1 MRPQSTHSPD
11 RTARNFKK
19 VIGDNYYT
27 AISANLPHGEQIDE
41 MLGRNQQV
49 NLHWSR
55 FMQALNTLGLAEM
68 DSRHKEVQ
76 RLLRE
81 NGVTYV
87 VHGEQHGHRPWELD
101 PIPLIIS
108 DTDWDI
114 ISAGLTQ
121 RAELLNLILTDLYGE
136 RRLIK
141 DGLIPPEVVYAHA
154 GFLRACVGLIPSG
167 VPSLLSYAADLAR
180 GPDGRMWVL
189 SDRTQ
194 APSGA
199 SYALENR
206 TALARALPNF
216 FGEVGVHRLSS
227 FFRSLQNSLF
237 ELPSHYQFRQP
248 EVGAGLPNP
257 YGTTQRQTQNPHV
270 VVLTPGPLNE
280 TYFEH
285 AYIANYLG
293 YTLVQGDDL
302 TVWDGR
308 VWLKSIDGLR
318 PVDIIL
324 RRVDDIFCDPLE
336 LRQDSRLGIAGL
348 LEAIRHGNV
357 LVVNPPGSGALENP
371 SLLPFLPN
379 IAKHLLGEDLRLP
392 SVATWWCGE
401 PKQRDYVLA
410 NIKRLVI
417 KPIYRTPGGH
427 PLFGTEMRNTE
438 LATLRSKIIAA
449 PHLYVGQEYIHFSTT
464 PSLIEGKLEP
474 RRAVLR
480 AFLFAEKNG
489 YAVMPGG
496 LTRCE
501 SETEALTVSI
511 QNGGVSKDTWIL
523 APEPEPHISLWQ
535 QRTGR
540 GQTAEASG
548 GLSSRAA
555 ENLFWVG
562 RYAERAEGHTR
573 LLRIML
579 DKVKMDKMGLE
590 TSHLA
595 QVAPT
600 TPSTETLGEDTRE
613 VSELIY
619 LRSMLRALTGLT
631 SSHPGLVSHEGEQSL
646 ESELLSIMFDTTN
659 SGSLVSTL
667 QALVSAAYAV
677 RDRWSTDTWRVM
689 NRIEDLCAGL
699 EKSIPEDGSTAV
711 EGTGFPGFP
720 YTDLVLQEAEVASL
734 DQLMIFLSALS
745 GLNAESMTQTIGWRS
760 LDIGRRIERSLLLIV
775 LCRSSL
781 VAVQDNWIE
790 DLLLESVLAVAES
803 LITYRQRYR
812 SELHFP
818 TALELLLLDED
829 NPRSLLYQL
838 KRLEAHI
845 RVLPREDLRYRLS
858 EEEQLILEAL
868 TQLQLSNTI
877 ELAAHSDRTT
887 QRTGLEKLL
896 VRLAQI
902 LIDISDVLTQ
912 TYFSHVQR
920 PQQLT
925 TTVGDGG
932 FSLGI
937 D

>member
-1 MRPQSTHSPD
+1 MQQSVTTD
-11 RTARNFKK
+11 WK
-19 VIGDNYYT
+19 VIGDSYYA
-27 AISANLPHGEQIDE
+27 AISANSSDGERIDE
-41 MLGRNQQV
+41 MLSQDQQI
-49 NLHWSR
+49 NSHWLS

-68 DSRHKEVQ
+68 ESRHQEVQ

-101 PIPLIIS
+101 PIPLILS
-108 DTDWDI
+108 NTDWDT

-141 DGLIPPEVVYAHA
+141 DGLIPPEVVYTHA
-154 GFLRACVGLIPSG
+154 GFLRACAGLIPSG
-167 VPSLLSYAADLAR
+167 FPFLLSYAADLAR

-194 APSGA
+194 APAGA

-227 FFRSLQNSLF
+227 FFRSLQNTLF
-237 ELPSHYQFRQP
+237 ELPLQYQLGQS
-248 EVGAGLPNP
+248 ES
-257 YGTTQRQTQNPHV
+257 TTGIAQRQTHNPHI

-336 LRQDSRLGIAGL
+336 LRQDSRLGVAGL
-348 LEAIRHGNV
+348 LEVIRHGNV
-357 LVVNPPGSGALENP
+357 IVVNPPGSGALENP
-371 SLLPFLPN
+371 SLMPFLPS
-379 IAKHLLGEDLRLP
+379 IAKHLMGEDLRLP

-401 PKQRDYVLA
+401 PKQKDYVLA
-410 NIKRLVI
+410 NLKTLVI
-417 KPIYRTPGGH
+417 KPIYRQPGSRS
-427 PLFGTEMRNTE
+427 LFGTELSSAE
-438 LATLRSKIIAA
+438 LEALRSKIIAE

-464 PSLIEGKLEP
+464 PSLIEGRLQP
-474 RRAVLR
+474 RRAILR
-480 AFLFAEKNG
+480 AFLFAEKDG

-501 SETEALTVSI
+501 SETEELTVSI

-523 APEPEPHISLWQ
+523 APEPEPHTSLWQ
-535 QRTGR
+535 QRTGGR
-540 GQTAEASG
+540 QTAEASS

-562 RYAERAEGHTR
+562 RYAERAEGHAR
-573 LLRIML
+573 LLRIIL
-579 DKVKMDKMGLE
+579 DKVKMEKMGLE
-590 TSHLA
+590 TSHLGKPGT
-595 QVAPT
+595 PT
-600 TPSTETLGEDTRE
+600 PLTTETANEDTQE

-619 LRSMLRALTGLT
+619 LHSMLRSLTGLT
-631 SSHPGLVSHEGEQSL
+631 SSHPGLASEKGEQSL
-646 ESELLSIMFDTTN
+646 EHELLSVMFDTTN

-689 NRIEDLCAGL
+689 NRIEDLCTDL
-699 EKSIPEDGSTAV
+699 EKSVPEDVDADVGETGS
-711 EGTGFPGFP
+711 PSP
-720 YTDLVLQEAEVASL
+720 YTDLVLQEAELVSL
-734 DQLMIFLSALS
+734 DQLIIFLSALS
-745 GLNAESMTQTIGWRS
+745 GLNAENMTQTIGWMS

-781 VAVQDNWIE
+781 VAVQDDWIE
-790 DLLLESVLAVAES
+790 DLLLESALAAAES
-803 LITYRQRYR
+803 LITYRRRYR

-818 TALELLLLDED
+818 TVLELLLLDED

-845 RVLPREDLRYRLS
+845 RVLPREKRRYGLS

-877 ELAAHSDRTT
+877 ELAAHTDRTT
-887 QRTGLEKLL
+887 QRIGLEKLL

-925 TTVGDGG
+925 TTDS
-932 FSLGI
+932 F
-937 D
+937 

>member
-1 MRPQSTHSPD
+1 MQQSDATD
-11 RTARNFKK
+11 WK
-19 VIGDNYYT
+19 VIGDSYYAT
-27 AISANLPHGEQIDE
+27 VSAKSPHGEQIDE
-41 MLGRNQQV
+41 MLNRDQQI
-49 NLHWSR
+49 NPHWSS
-55 FMQALNTLGLAEM
+55 FMEALNTLGLSEM
-68 DSRHKEVQ
+68 GSRHQEVQ

-108 DTDWDI
+108 NTDWDT

-154 GFLRACVGLIPSG
+154 GFLRACVGLTPSG
-167 VPSLLSYAADLAR
+167 FPSLLSYAADLAR

-237 ELPSHYQFRQP
+237 ELPLQYQLGQS
-248 EVGAGLPNP
+248 ESSIDIA
-257 YGTTQRQTQNPHV
+257 QRQTHNPHI

-336 LRQDSRLGIAGL
+336 LRQDSQLGVAGL

-357 LVVNPPGSGALENP
+357 IVVNPPGSGALENP

-379 IAKHLLGEDLRLP
+379 IAKHLMGEDLHLP

-410 NIKRLVI
+410 NLKTLVI
-417 KPIYRTPGGH
+417 KPIYRQPGGR
-427 PLFGTEMRNTE
+427 PLFGPELSDAELDTLHAKIVTE
-438 LATLRSKIIAA
+438 

-464 PSLIEGKLEP
+464 PSLIGGKLEP
-474 RRAVLR
+474 RRTTLR
-480 AFLFAEKNG
+480 AFLFAEKDG

-501 SETEALTVSI
+501 SETEELTVSI
-511 QNGGVSKDTWIL
+511 QNGGISKDTWIL

-535 QRTGR
+535 QRTGQV
-540 GQTAEASG
+540 QTAEASG

-562 RYAERAEGHTR
+562 RYAERAEGHAR

-590 TSHLA
+590 TSRLA
-595 QVAPT
+595 QVAPST
-600 TPSTETLGEDTRE
+600 ISTETLGEDTRE
-613 VSELIY
+613 VSELTY
-619 LRSMLRALTGLT
+619 LRSMLRSLTGLT
-631 SSHPGLVSHEGEQSL
+631 SSHPSFANKGEQSL
-646 ESELLSIMFDTTN
+646 ESELLSIMLDTAN

-667 QALVSAAYAV
+667 QALVRAAYAV

-689 NRIEDLCAGL
+689 NRIEDLCTDL
-699 EKSIPEDGSTAV
+699 EKSVLGDGDIGV
-711 EGTGFPGFP
+711 RLL
-720 YTDLVLQEAEVASL
+720 TDLVLQEAELASL
-734 DQLMIFLSALS
+734 DQLMIYLSALS
-745 GLNAESMTQTIGWRS
+745 GHNAESMTQTIGWMS
-760 LDIGRRIERSLLLIV
+760 LDIGRRIERALLLIV

-781 VAVQDNWIE
+781 VAVQDEWIE
-790 DLLLESVLAVAES
+790 DLLLESVLAAAES
-803 LITYRQRYR
+803 LITYRSRYR
-812 SELHFP
+812 TALHFP
-818 TALELLLLDED
+818 TVLELLLLDED

-845 RVLPREDLRYRLS
+845 RVLPREKLRYRLS

-877 ELAAHSDRTT
+877 ELAAHSERTT

-925 TTVGDGG
+925 TTDS
-932 FSLGI
+932 F
-937 D
+937 

>member
-1 MRPQSTHSPD
+1 MRLQSTNSPD

-27 AISANLPHGEQIDE
+27 AISANSPHGEQIDE

-49 NLHWSR
+49 NPHWSR

-68 DSRHKEVQ
+68 DARHKEVQ

-167 VPSLLSYAADLAR
+167 CPFLLSYAADLAR
-180 GPDGRMWVL
+180 GPNGKMWVL

-237 ELPSHYQFRQP
+237 ELPSHYQFGQS
-248 EVGAGLPNP
+248 EVGETGFPSP
-257 YGTTQRQTQNPHV
+257 YGTAQRQTHNPHI

-324 RRVDDIFCDPLE
+324 RRVDDTFCDPLE

-348 LEAIRHGNV
+348 LEAIRRGNV
-357 LVVNPPGSGALENP
+357 IVVNPPGSGTLENP

-379 IAKHLLGEDLRLP
+379 IAKHLMDEDLRLP

-410 NIKRLVI
+410 NIKTLVI

-427 PLFGTEMRNTE
+427 PLFGTEMSNTE
-438 LATLRSKIIAA
+438 LETLRSKIIAT

-464 PSLIEGKLEP
+464 PSLIKGKLEP
-474 RRAVLR
+474 RRVTLR
-480 AFLFAEKNG
+480 AFLFAEKDG

-535 QRTGR
+535 QRTR
-540 GQTAEASG
+540 REQTAEASG

-595 QVAPT
+595 QVAPAKT
-600 TPSTETLGEDTRE
+600 STEILGEDTRE

-619 LRSMLRALTGLT
+619 LRSMLRSLTGLT
-631 SSHPGLVSHEGEQSL
+631 SSHPGFAHEGEQSL
-646 ESELLSIMFDTTN
+646 ESELLSIMLDTTN

-667 QALVSAAYAV
+667 QALVNAAYAV

-689 NRIEDLCAGL
+689 NRIEDLCTGL
-699 EKSIPEDGSTAV
+699 EKSVSEDGN
-711 EGTGFPGFP
+711 TGAQIL
-720 YTDLVLQEAEVASL
+720 TDPVLQEAEVASL

-745 GLNAESMTQTIGWRS
+745 GLNAESMTQTIGWMS

-781 VAVQDNWIE
+781 IAVQDNWIE

-818 TALELLLLDED
+818 TALELLLLDEG

-845 RVLPREDLRYRLS
+845 RALPREDLRYRLS

-925 TTVGDGG
+925 TVGVG
-932 FSLGI
+932 
-937 D
+937 

>member
-1 MRPQSTHSPD
+1 M
-11 RTARNFKK
+11 
-19 VIGDNYYT
+19 
-27 AISANLPHGEQIDE
+27 
-41 MLGRNQQV
+41 
-49 NLHWSR
+49 
-55 FMQALNTLGLAEM
+55 
-68 DSRHKEVQ
+68 
-76 RLLRE
+76 
-81 NGVTYV
+81 
-87 VHGEQHGHRPWELD
+87 D

-108 DTDWDI
+108 NTDWDI

-141 DGLIPPEVVYAHA
+141 NGLIPPEVVYAHA
-154 GFLRACVGLIPSG
+154 GFLRACVGLIPSEF
-167 VPSLLSYAADLAR
+167 PSLLSYAADLAR
-180 GPDGRMWVL
+180 GPDGSMWVL

-237 ELPSHYQFRQP
+237 ELPSHYQFGQS
-248 EVGAGLPNP
+248 EVGAGLPSP
-257 YGTTQRQTQNPHV
+257 YGIAQRQTHNPHV

-324 RRVDDIFCDPLE
+324 RRVDDSFCDPLE

-348 LEAIRHGNV
+348 LEAIRRGNV
-357 LVVNPPGSGALENP
+357 IVVNPPGSGALENP

-379 IAKHLLGEDLRLP
+379 IAKHLMGEDLRLP

-410 NIKRLVI
+410 NIKALVI

-427 PLFGTEMRNTE
+427 PLFGTEMSNTE
-438 LATLRSKIIAA
+438 LETLRAQIIAA

-474 RRAVLR
+474 RRAILR
-480 AFLFAEKNG
+480 AFLFAEKDG

-535 QRTGR
+535 QRTKR
-540 GQTAEASG
+540 MQTAEVSG
-548 GLSSRAA
+548 GLTSRAA

-562 RYAERAEGHTR
+562 RYAERAEGHAR

-600 TPSTETLGEDTRE
+600 TPATETLGEDTRE

-619 LRSMLRALTGLT
+619 LRSMLRSLTGLT
-631 SSHPGLVSHEGEQSL
+631 SSHPGFAHEGEQSL
-646 ESELLSIMFDTTN
+646 ESELLSIMLDTTN

-689 NRIEDLCAGL
+689 NRIEDLCTCL
-699 EKSIPEDGSTAV
+699 QKSVPEDRNMGVAK
-711 EGTGFPGFP
+711 TGFPGETPKQKYP
-720 YTDLVLQEAEVASL
+720 YTDPVLQEAEVASL

-745 GLNAESMTQTIGWRS
+745 GLNAESMTQTIGWMS

-781 VAVQDNWIE
+781 VAVQEDWIE
-790 DLLLESVLAVAES
+790 DLLLESVLATAES
-803 LITYRQRYR
+803 LITYRRRYR

-877 ELAAHSDRTT
+877 ELATHSDRTT

-896 VRLAQI
+896 IRLAQI

-912 TYFSHVQR
+912 TYFSHVQG
-920 PQQLT
+920 PQQL
-925 TTVGDGG
+925 
-932 FSLGI
+932 
-937 D
+937 